1 MYLKELC
8 YMKLM
13 IHGVSNEPTIDG
25 DIFIPLYMKLII
37 FGRIVSNLI
46 QLLI

>member
-1 MYLKELC
+1 MYLNELC

-13 IHGVSNEPTIDG
+13 ILGVANEPTIDS

-37 FGRIVSNLI
+37 FRRIYSF
-46 QLLI
+46 